1 MKKEN
6 LEKAIK
12 LRHELHEHPE
22 LSNQEIWTK
31 NHLIEF
37 LRDNTGLEIVD
48 RGRWFY
54 AVYRSETGNR
64 NIAFRA
70 DFDAI
75 AMEEPDTLEYSS
87 KNPGAAHKCGH
98 DGHSATLAAFAM
110 EIDQDGSDNNIFF
123 LFQHAE
129 ETGDGAKEAYVFIE
143 ENNIEEIFAYHNM
156 SSMAHGSVNVKDGAI
171 NCASSGMTI
180 RMQGQPSHASEPE
193 KGRNPAFAIAKVID
207 AIPELIS
214 TERNSGMVL
223 CTVIQV
229 DVGERAF
236 GVSPGSGSLL
246 LTIRALYGAEMDRLR
261 ENLEKI
267 SREEAERHG
276 LSVSF
281 EYNDVFPETSNHKE
295 SADKIRKVSLE
306 KGMKLVEMSEAFRG
320 SEDFGEY
327 LKHTKGAI
335 CYIGNG
341 EDYAPVHTF
350 DYDFRD
356 DIIETAVEL
365 FKGLSEL

>member
-22 LSNQEIWTK
+22 LSNQEVWTR
-31 NHLIEF
+31 NHLMEF
-37 LRDNTGLEIVD
+37 LRENTGLEIVD

-54 AVYRSETGNR
+54 AVYKSEKGRR
-64 NIAFRA
+64 NIGFRA
-70 DFDAI
+70 DFDAL
-75 AMEEPDTLEYSS
+75 AMQEPDTLEYAS
-87 KNPGAAHKCGH
+87 KNAGVSHKCGH
-98 DGHSATLAAFAM
+98 DGHCASLAAFAM
-110 EIDQDGSDNNIFF
+110 EIDQEGSDNNIYF

-129 ETGDGAKEAYVFIE
+129 ETGEGAREACVFIE
-143 ENNIEEIFAYHNM
+143 ENNIDEIFAFHNM
-156 SSMAHGSVNVKDGAI
+156 SSMAHRSINIKDGTV

-180 RMQGQPSHASEPE
+180 KMEGQPSHASEPE
-193 KGRNPAFAIAKVID
+193 KGKNPAFAIAKIID
-207 AIPELIS
+207 AIPGLIS
-214 TERNSGMVL
+214 LEKNEGMVL

-236 GVSPGSGSLL
+236 GVSPGRGELL
-246 LTIRALYGAEMDRLR
+246 LTIRALYQVEMDRLR
-261 ENLEKI
+261 ENLESI
-267 SREEAERHG
+267 ARSEAEKFG

-281 EYNDVFPETSNHKE
+281 EYNDVFPETFNHKG
-295 SADKIRKVSLE
+295 SADKIRRVSLE
-306 KGMKLVEMSEAFRG
+306 KGMKLVEMPEAFRG

-341 EDYAPVHTF
+341 EDYAPVHTYNF
-350 DYDFRD
+350 DFRD

-365 FKGLSEL
+365 FKGLSAL

>member
-37 LRDNTGLEIVD
+37 LREHTGLEIVD

-54 AVYRSETGNR
+54 AVYRSEKGNR

-75 AMEEPDTLEYSS
+75 AMEEPDTLE
-87 KNPGAAHKCGH
+87 
-98 DGHSATLAAFAM
+98 
-110 EIDQDGSDNNIFF
+110 
-123 LFQHAE
+123 
-129 ETGDGAKEAYVFIE
+129 
-143 ENNIEEIFAYHNM
+143 YHNM

-193 KGRNPAFAIAKVID
+193 KGKNPAFAIAKVID

-214 TERNSGMVL
+214 TERNSW
-223 CTVIQV
+223 
-229 DVGERAF
+229 
-236 GVSPGSGSLL
+236 
-246 LTIRALYGAEMDRLR
+246 
-261 ENLEKI
+261 K
-267 SREEAERHG
+267 
-276 LSVSF
+276 
-281 EYNDVFPETSNHKE
+281 
-295 SADKIRKVSLE
+295 
-306 KGMKLVEMSEAFRG
+306 
-320 SEDFGEY
+320 
-327 LKHTKGAI
+327 
-335 CYIGNG
+335 
-341 EDYAPVHTF
+341 
-350 DYDFRD
+350 
-356 DIIETAVEL
+356 
-365 FKGLSEL
+365 